1 MDGTTHRRW
10 LCAALLALVALVH
23 SPTASLA
30 VGPEHKPSEPQPGQQ
45 LNALTIS
52 GDPLA
57 IHVGSNASI
66 QVYYSGYPLGQV
78 FGDADSGIFFWVG
91 NDVYGSNLNGTH
103 GFSVANDTLDFTA
116 LSHSGPTGDGSSS
129 DPWLVTTVLD
139 VGTTGLRVTQ
149 EVSYAQGSTFF
160 RIVWRVENRG
170 PTRVD
175 YDFFHAADIFLG
187 GSDEGYGYY
196 DPASGA
202 VGGHN
207 QSRDWFMSFSPQVR
221 ATHYQESYYDLVW
234 LAIGNCDDAGCVKGP
249 GLNDT
254 ISGEWLDNGIGLQWH
269 GSLDP
274 GQGSVVSD
282 IWSFGPL
289 PTPTP
294 HPSPTATEAP
304 EPTVTA
310 LPSATPL
317 PAASPSPFPLPTAT
331 VVVPTPLPTP
341 PAEIPEAG
349 SLVLLGSGLASLVG
363 YLGLRRAARS
373 NRPRS

>member
-1 MDGTTHRRW
+1 MDRTTRWRW
-10 LCAALLALVALVH
+10 LCAALVALVALFLCPAALVAAE
-23 SPTASLA
+23 P
-30 VGPEHKPSEPQPGQQ
+30 KPSEPQTGQQ
-45 LNALTIS
+45 LNALVIA
-52 GDPLA
+52 GDPLS

-103 GFSVANDTLDFTA
+103 GFSVANDTLDLTM
-116 LSHSGPTGDGSSS
+116 LGHSGPSGNGSAG
-129 DPWLVTTVLD
+129 DPWVVTTVAD

-149 EVSYAQGSTFF
+149 EVAYVQGSTFF
-160 RIVWRVENRG
+160 RTVWRVENRG
-170 PTRVD
+170 TSPVE
-175 YDFFHAADIFLG
+175 YDLFHAADLFLG

-202 VGGHN
+202 IGGHN
-207 QSRDWFMSFSPQVR
+207 QRRDWFLSFSPQVP

-234 LAIGNCDDAGCVKGP
+234 QAIGNCDAAGCVKGP

-254 ISGEWLDNGIGLQWH
+254 ISGDWLDNGIGLQWH
-269 GSLDP
+269 GSLAP

-282 IWSFGPL
+282 VWSFGPL

-294 HPSPTATEAP
+294 PPSPTATATP
-304 EPTVTA
+304 EPTPTR
-310 LPSATPL
+310 LPSATP
-317 PAASPSPFPLPTAT
+317 PPVVTPSPFPMPTAT
-331 VVVPTPLPTP
+331 AVVPTPPPTP

-363 YLGLRRAARS
+363 YLGLSRAGRKKRS
-373 NRPRS
+373 RT